1 MRSWDLRVSRVMV
14 VNEPAW
20 MLSSAWR
27 RRVICW
33 SPCMRNV
40 GLTFFLTLTYYFAHW
55 KSPVWTGLLNI
66 CILFPE
72 LLQSSRVAY
81 LGKCITSHTPLP
93 HFLEE
98 RKATKWQAGSK
109 LSYWAKNCMWINR
122 WKGGKVPFCLTSD
135 WADFEDI
142 KTSRQWDLGIST
154 LRSYTLKWR
163 GSESDVLSGPIWA
176 LNLILLT
183 SAYDSD
189 PYHEG
194 QEWRK

>member
-1 MRSWDLRVSRVMV
+1 MENHGKMGFLNACGLFLSATLSTPGILLLFICDISNCNFQGVRKCRWDLETCVSRVMV

-122 WKGGKVPFCLTSD
+122 WKGGKVPFCLTSY

-142 KTSRQWDLGIST
+142 KTSR
-154 LRSYTLKWR
+154 
-163 GSESDVLSGPIWA
+163 
-176 LNLILLT
+176 
-183 SAYDSD
+183 
-189 PYHEG
+189 
-194 QEWRK
+194 